1 MGRFFSLQIS
11 KVLEVPLIRMERF
24 FEVVP
29 NSFGPKMQ
37 NIFLKC
43 YILAWQWPLTLLT
56 VTFKWVFKQ
65 MKRVSYVTQ
74 LAYDFL

>member
-37 NIFLKC
+37 NIFYEMLHFG
-43 YILAWQWPLTLLT
+43 LAMASDI
-56 VTFKWVFKQ
+56 VDCNIQ
-65 MKRVSYVTQ
+65 MG
-74 LAYDFL
+74 F

>member
-11 KVLEVPLIRMERF
+11 KVLEVPLSRMERF

-37 NIFLKC
+37 KIFEMLHFGLAMASDIVDCNI
-43 YILAWQWPLTLLT
+43 
-56 VTFKWVFKQ
+56 Q
-65 MKRVSYVTQ
+65 MG
-74 LAYDFL
+74 F